1 MSRPGT
7 RLRALSAR
15 VCSERLMRRLIDP
28 ALADLQAEHEEAVR
42 SRRLWKSRWVLLSGY
57 VAWIRVMALCGP
69 LALRQ
74 DLSGW
79 TVDDGRALSRTAWL
93 SLAVTVAATVLLLR
107 MQWTSWVPTH
117 ANTMTLV
124 RYLIPA
130 MLPLS
135 VPVGLTLGTT
145 LSLSGRAVSRRLV
158 IALLMIGLGLSV
170 PSFVMVDRIVPVTNQ
185 AYREAWFGSSGVQ
198 RGSRELTLAEL
209 RARIDSYPRMVLDT
223 AEAARRMRVE
233 RRDYY
238 GRYAAI
244 GIPFVFTL
252 FALAIVGC
260 RRFGRFGSGCAG
272 FLGLVVWYL
281 LEGTLPHVPRDGFMP
296 PLLTAWLP
304 HLAIIATSVALLRSR
319 TVRLPPSPITRLR
332 RPRKP
337 DTIYI

>member
-15 VCSERLMRRLIDP
+15 VCSERLMRRLVDP
-28 ALADLQAEHEEAVR
+28 AIADLQAEHEEAVR
-42 SRRLWKSRWVLLSGY
+42 SRRAWKSRWVLLSGY
-57 VAWIRVMALCGP
+57 VAWTKVMALCGP

-93 SLAVTVAATVLLLR
+93 SLAATVVATILLLLTMER
-107 MQWTSWVPTH
+107 TLWAEDAH
-117 ANTMTLV
+117 ASVATLV
-124 RYLIPA
+124 MYLMPA
-130 MLPLS
+130 ALVLS
-135 VPVGLTLGTT
+135 VPVGLSLGTT
-145 LSLSGRAVSRRLV
+145 AGMGGQSISRRLV

-170 PSFVMVDRIVPVTNQ
+170 ASFVMVDRIVPVTNQ

-209 RARIDSYPRMVLDT
+209 RVRLESYPRAGLGSV
-223 AEAARRMRVE
+223 EAARRMRVE
-233 RRDYY
+233 ERDYY
-238 GRYAAI
+238 GRYAAT

-260 RRFGRFGSGCAG
+260 RRFGRVGSGCAG

-281 LEGTLPHVPRDGFMP
+281 LAMTLPLVPRDGFWP
-296 PLLTAWLP
+296 PMFAAWLP
-304 HLAIIATSVALLRSR
+304 HVAIIATSIALF
-319 TVRLPPSPITRLR
+319 VRLR
-332 RPRKP
+332 P
-337 DTIYI
+337 DTTHAG